1 MTRQESATTD
11 IPTALWSIW
20 ALAIIPA
27 MFMVPLYVYPF
38 TAGPSHTYTWRRI
51 LEIGWAAA
59 FLLPLLWP
67 PIREAVARIWLGLPL
82 LTRSAAGVFVAGAF
96 LSAVVSS
103 APVYALR
110 EWALFVLLFV
120 VSLTLGAILSSRE
133 RVVVACLALTLLVYA
148 IALLPAP
155 FEHGFH
161 HPRFMGQALVVATPV
176 LLFSGNLAL
185 ALVAGP
191 ALALGVVNGSRALVL
206 TMVVITIAAMWLW
219 DDRRARMIPAAA
231 GLAVTT
237 VMVLILVAVGHD
249 DSVQAA
255 IERGTTLTGR
265 GTIWR
270 ESFELFLQAPVL
282 GIGPGMLARVPLLG
296 GWSTHPH
303 NSLFLIAAE
312 TGLVGLVSIGVLVF
326 QGLRRLPRMAADRR
340 PWALALLAGGFHSM
354 FSGTIIVP
362 TSQVLLV
369 LALGMVLRVPPDN
382 ESRSE
387 RGAPWLLPAVGA
399 MSVAVLFVT
408 LGVTLGDFGFVV
420 EGDRPFGVRF
430 FSPGAIP

>member
-1 MTRQESATTD
+1 MIRQVSATTD
-11 IPTALWSIW
+11 TPTALWGIW
-20 ALAIIPA
+20 ALSIIPA
-27 MFMVPLYVYPF
+27 MFLVPLYVYPF

-51 LEIGWAAA
+51 LQIGWAAA
-59 FLLPLLWP
+59 FLLPMLWP

-82 LTRSAAGVFVAGAF
+82 LTRAAAGVFVAGAL

-110 EWALFVLLFV
+110 ELALFVLLFV
-120 VSLTLGAILSSRE
+120 VSLTLGAILSSRG
-133 RVVVACLALTLLVYA
+133 RTVLACLALTLLAYA
-148 IALLPAP
+148 IALIPTP

-176 LLFSGNLAL
+176 LLFSGNLVL
-185 ALVAGP
+185 ALVAAP

-219 DDRRARMIPAAA
+219 DDRRGRMIPAAA

-237 VMVLILVAVGHD
+237 VMVMILVAVGHE
-249 DSVQAA
+249 DSVQGA

-265 GTIWR
+265 DTIWR
-270 ESFELFLQAPVL
+270 ESFELFLQAPLL
-282 GIGPGMLARVPLLG
+282 GIGPGMLARLPLLG
-296 GWSTHPH
+296 TWSTHPH

-340 PWALALLAGGFHSM
+340 PWGLALVAGGFHSM

-369 LALGMVLRVPPDN
+369 LALGMVLRVPPDD
-382 ESRSE
+382 EIRGG
-387 RGAPWLLPAVGA
+387 RGAAWFIPVVGGI
-399 MSVAVLFVT
+399 SVAVLFVT
-408 LGVTLGDFGFVV
+408 LGLTLGDFGAGL
-420 EGDRPFGVRF
+420 EGARFPGVRF
-430 FSPGAIP
+430 FAPGAIP